1 MVWIVKYKD
10 LSKETIEI
18 ARLEADS
25 YGKAYDKSK
34 KVIKDMEENWRKVS
48 VDFRFELL
56 GVQPLETVFNWD
68 QQ

>member
-18 ARLEADS
+18 ARLKADS

-68 QQ
+68 KQ